1 MICVLPIPPDNG
13 CSLHAV
19 WGLSCYALPV
29 ACKRNLS
36 VFILPFGCLGFVLH
50 FFFNLNLNVY
60 TVVCVEHSLCLFVRE
75 VASSVD
81 LMKIPHIDIYFHV
94 ACVLQRNICS
104 CSNSCLS
111 KQ

>member
-1 MICVLPIPPDNG
+1 MAAPCMLFGACHAMRYPLHVRETFPFSFYRLIVL
-13 CSLHAV
+13 
-19 WGLSCYALPV
+19 GLFC
-29 ACKRNLS
+29 
-36 VFILPFGCLGFVLH
+36 I
-50 FFFNLNLNVY
+50 FFNLNLNVY

-94 ACVLQRNICS
+94 ACILQRNTCS
-104 CSNSCLS
+104 CSKSCPS